1 MCRFLLKIIMNKIFD
16 NTEVAFALK
25 SNREL
30 ERAYFLFQLIG
41 NQSLVKIGTALTNF
55 ALKAHLPVE
64 SLIRSTVFDHFCGGV
79 NEIDCL
85 RVVDKMHTKGVSSV
99 LDYSVE
105 GKEKEADFDATADEI
120 IRTIAAAKGD
130 PHIPFCVFKV
140 TGVARFE
147 LLEKQNEVVR
157 GTLTQLSERDQSEWN
172 RVVQRVLQICQAAYD
187 ADQRIF
193 IDAEDSWIQDA
204 IDALCHDMMEKF
216 NHNAP
221 IVYNTIQLYRHDRL
235 DFLKKAHAWSREK
248 GLHYAVKLVRG
259 AYMEKEGKRAA
270 EMGYQNPIQPSKE
283 ATDRDFNAGVQYCLD
298 NLQDMALCCGSHNEE
313 SSMLLAQW
321 MEEKGVVK
329 NDNRVAFA
337 QLFGMSDHISY
348 NLSHL
353 NYNVAKYV
361 PYGPIKEV
369 MPYLLRRADENT
381 SVAGQT
387 GRELS
392 LIMKEL
398 NRRKKKKTA

>member
-1 MCRFLLKIIMNKIFD
+1 MSPLSFE
-16 NTEVAFALK
+16 NTAIAFKGKDDAALRR
-25 SNREL
+25 S
-30 ERAYFLFQLIG
+30 YWLFKLIG
-41 NQSLVKIGTALTNF
+41 NPSMVRIGGTLTNVALGIGFPIGWLIKNNIF
-55 ALKAHLPVE
+55 AQ
-64 SLIRSTVFDHFCGGV
+64 FCGGETV
-79 NEIDCL
+79 EECKAASARLAEYGIG
-85 RVVDKMHTKGVSSV
+85 TI

-105 GKEKEADFDATADEI
+105 GKEKESDFDATADEI
-120 IRTIAAAKGD
+120 IRTIDAAKGN

-157 GTLTQLSERDQSEWN
+157 GHLKQLTEKDQAEWN
-172 RVVQRVLQICQAAYD
+172 RVVQRVLRICQAAYD

-204 IDALCHDMMEKF
+204 IDTLCHDMMEKF
-216 NHNAP
+216 NHRAP
-221 IVYNTIQLYRHDRL
+221 IVYNTVQLYRHDRL
-235 DFLKKAHAWSREK
+235 AFLKNAHAWAREK

-259 AYMEKEGKRAA
+259 AYMEKEGKRAV

-348 NLSHL
+348 NLADAG
-353 NYNVAKYV
+353 YNVVKYL

-369 MPYLLRRADENT
+369 MPYLLRRAQENT
-381 SVAGQT
+381 SVKGQT
-387 GRELS
+387 SRELG
-392 LIMKEL
+392 LILKEKKRREGMK
-398 NRRKKKKTA
+398 

>member
-1 MCRFLLKIIMNKIFD
+1 MSPLSFE
-16 NTEVAFALK
+16 NTAIAFKGKDDAALRR
-25 SNREL
+25 S
-30 ERAYFLFQLIG
+30 YWLFKLIG
-41 NQSLVKIGTALTNF
+41 NPSMVRIGGTLTNVALGIGFPIGWLIKNNIF
-55 ALKAHLPVE
+55 AQ
-64 SLIRSTVFDHFCGGV
+64 FCGGETV
-79 NEIDCL
+79 EECKAASARLAEYGIG
-85 RVVDKMHTKGVSSV
+85 TI

-105 GKEKEADFDATADEI
+105 GKEKESDFDATADEI
-120 IRTIAAAKGD
+120 IRTIDAAKGN

-157 GTLTQLSERDQSEWN
+157 GHLKQLTEKDQAEWN
-172 RVVQRVLQICQAAYD
+172 RVVQRVLRICQAAYD

-204 IDALCHDMMEKF
+204 IDTLCHDMMEKF
-216 NHNAP
+216 NHRAP
-221 IVYNTIQLYRHDRL
+221 IVYNTVQLYRHDRL
-235 DFLKKAHAWSREK
+235 EFLKNAHAWAREK

-259 AYMEKEGKRAA
+259 AYMEKEGKRAI

-348 NLSHL
+348 NLADAG
-353 NYNVAKYV
+353 YNVVKYL

-369 MPYLLRRADENT
+369 MPYLLRRAQENT
-381 SVAGQT
+381 SVKGQT
-387 GRELS
+387 SRELG
-392 LIMKEL
+392 LILKEKKRREGMK
-398 NRRKKKKTA
+398 

>member
-1 MCRFLLKIIMNKIFD
+1 MLPLSFE
-16 NTEVAFALK
+16 NTAIAFKGKDDAALRR
-25 SNREL
+25 S
-30 ERAYFLFQLIG
+30 YWLFKLIG
-41 NQSLVKIGTALTNF
+41 NPTLVKIGGAMTHF
-55 ALKAHLPVE
+55 AVGIGFPIGW
-64 SLIRSTVFDHFCGGV
+64 LIKKNIFAQFCGGETV
-79 NEIDCL
+79 EECKVASARLAEYNIG
-85 RVVDKMHTKGVSSV
+85 TI

-120 IRTIAAAKGD
+120 IRTIAAAKGN

-157 GTLTQLSERDQSEWN
+157 GTLTQLSEKDQSEWN

-216 NHNAP
+216 NHDAP

-283 ATDRDFNAGVQYCLD
+283 ATDSDFNAGVQYCLE

-348 NLSHL
+348 NLADAG
-353 NYNVAKYV
+353 YNVVKYL

-369 MPYLLRRADENT
+369 MPYLLRRAQENT
-381 SVAGQT
+381 SVKGQT
-387 GRELS
+387 SRELG
-392 LIMKEL
+392 LILKERKRREGMKQ
-398 NRRKKKKTA
+398 R

>member
-1 MCRFLLKIIMNKIFD
+1 MLPLSFE
-16 NTEVAFALK
+16 NTAIAFKGKDDAALRR
-25 SNREL
+25 S
-30 ERAYFLFQLIG
+30 YWLFKLIG
-41 NQSLVKIGTALTNF
+41 NPTLVKIGGAMTHF
-55 ALKAHLPVE
+55 AVGIGFPIGW
-64 SLIRSTVFDHFCGGV
+64 LIKKNIFAQFCGGETV
-79 NEIDCL
+79 EECKVASARLAEYNIG
-85 RVVDKMHTKGVSSV
+85 TI

-105 GKEKEADFDATADEI
+105 GKEKEVDFDATADEI
-120 IRTIAAAKGD
+120 IRTIAAAKGN

-157 GTLTQLSERDQSEWN
+157 GTLTQLSEKDQSEWN

-216 NHNAP
+216 NHDAP

-348 NLSHL
+348 NLADAG
-353 NYNVAKYV
+353 YNVVKYL

-369 MPYLLRRADENT
+369 MPYLLRRAQENT
-381 SVAGQT
+381 SVKGQT
-387 GRELS
+387 SRELG
-392 LIMKEL
+392 LILKERKRREGMKQ
-398 NRRKKKKTA
+398 R

>member
-1 MCRFLLKIIMNKIFD
+1 MLPLSFE
-16 NTEVAFALK
+16 NTAIAFKGKDDAALRR
-25 SNREL
+25 S
-30 ERAYFLFQLIG
+30 YWLFKLIG
-41 NQSLVKIGTALTNF
+41 NPSLVRIGGTLTNVALGIGFPIGWLIKNNIF
-55 ALKAHLPVE
+55 AQ
-64 SLIRSTVFDHFCGGV
+64 FCGGETV
-79 NEIDCL
+79 EECKAASARLADYGIG
-85 RVVDKMHTKGVSSV
+85 TI

-105 GKEKEADFDATADEI
+105 GKEKESDFDATADEI
-120 IRTIAAAKGD
+120 IRTIEAAKGN

-147 LLEKQNEVVR
+147 LLERQNEVVR
-157 GTLTQLSERDQSEWN
+157 GTLTQLSEKDQAEWN
-172 RVVQRVLQICQAAYD
+172 RVVQRVLRICQAAYD

-216 NHNAP
+216 NHQAP
-221 IVYNTIQLYRHDRL
+221 IVYNTVQLYRHDRL
-235 DFLKKAHAWSREK
+235 EFLKIAHAWARER

-270 EMGYQNPIQPSKE
+270 EMGYPNPIQLSKA
-283 ATDRDFNAGVQYCLD
+283 ATDNDFNAGVRYCLD
-298 NLQDMALCCGSHNEE
+298 NLQNMALCCGSHNEE

-321 MEEKGVVK
+321 MEERGVVK

-348 NLSHL
+348 NLADAG
-353 NYNVAKYV
+353 YNVVKYL

-369 MPYLLRRADENT
+369 MPYLLRRAQENT
-381 SVAGQT
+381 SVKGQT
-387 GRELS
+387 SRELG
-392 LIMKEL
+392 LILKERK
-398 NRRKKKKTA
+398 RRAGGKN

>member
-1 MCRFLLKIIMNKIFD
+1 LRRSYWLFRLIGNPALVKLGGKMTD
-16 NTEVAFALK
+16 FALK
-25 SNREL
+25 
-30 ERAYFLFQLIG
+30 I
-41 NQSLVKIGTALTNF
+41 NF
-55 ALKAHLPVE
+55 PLGWAIKNNIFAQ
-64 SLIRSTVFDHFCGGV
+64 FCGG
-79 NEIDCL
+79 ETIEECKQSADRL
-85 RVVDKMHTKGVSSV
+85 AQYGIGTI

-105 GKEKEADFDATADEI
+105 GKEKESDFDATADEI
-120 IRTIAAAKGD
+120 IRTIVAAKGN
-130 PHIPFCVFKV
+130 PNIPFCVFKV

-147 LLEKQNEVVR
+147 LLERQNEVVR
-157 GTLTQLSERDQSEWN
+157 GNASALLGAEQEEWS
-172 RVVQRVLQICQAAYD
+172 RVVQRVLRICQAAYE

-204 IDALCHDMMEKF
+204 IDQLCHDMMEKF
-216 NHNAP
+216 NHQAP

-235 DFLKKAHAWSREK
+235 AFLKSAHEWARGK

-283 ATDRDFNAGVQYCLD
+283 ATDRDFNLGVKYCLD

-321 MEEKGVVK
+321 MDERGIAQH
-329 NDNRVAFA
+329 DPRVAFA

-348 NLSHL
+348 NLADAG
-353 NYNVAKYV
+353 YQVVKYL

-369 MPYLLRRADENT
+369 MPYLLRRAQENT
-381 SVAGQT
+381 SVKGQT
-387 GRELS
+387 SRELG
-392 LIMKEL
+392 LILKERI
-398 NRRKKKKTA
+398 RRSGK

>member
-1 MCRFLLKIIMNKIFD
+1 MSPLSFE
-16 NTEVAFALK
+16 NTAIAFKGKDDAALRR
-25 SNREL
+25 S
-30 ERAYFLFQLIG
+30 YWLFKLIG
-41 NQSLVKIGTALTNF
+41 NPSMVRIGGTLTNVALGIGFPIGWLIKNNIF
-55 ALKAHLPVE
+55 AQ
-64 SLIRSTVFDHFCGGV
+64 FCGGETV
-79 NEIDCL
+79 EECKSASARLAEYGIG
-85 RVVDKMHTKGVSSV
+85 TI

-105 GKEKEADFDATADEI
+105 GKEKESDFDATAEEI
-120 IRTIAAAKGD
+120 IRTIDAAKGN

-140 TGVARFE
+140 TGIARFE
-147 LLEKQNEVVR
+147 LLERQNEVVR
-157 GTLTQLSERDQSEWN
+157 GTLTQLTEKDQAEWS
-172 RVVQRVLQICQAAYD
+172 RVVQRVLHICQAAYD

-204 IDALCHDMMEKF
+204 IDQLCHDMMEKF
-216 NHNAP
+216 NHQAP
-221 IVYNTIQLYRHDRL
+221 IVYNTVQLYRHDRL
-235 DFLKKAHAWSREK
+235 GFLKKAHAWAKDK

-283 ATDRDFNAGVQYCLD
+283 ATDRDFNAGVKYCLD

-321 MEEKGVVK
+321 MEERGIVK

-348 NLSHL
+348 NLADAG
-353 NYNVAKYV
+353 YNVVKYL

-369 MPYLLRRADENT
+369 MPYLLRRAQENT
-381 SVAGQT
+381 SVKGQT
-387 GRELS
+387 SRELG
-392 LIMKEL
+392 LILSERDRRRN
-398 NRRKKKKTA
+398 NR

>member
-1 MCRFLLKIIMNKIFD
+1 MSPLSFE
-16 NTEVAFALK
+16 NTAIAFKGKDDAALRR
-25 SNREL
+25 S
-30 ERAYFLFQLIG
+30 YWLFKLIG
-41 NQSLVKIGTALTNF
+41 NPSMVRIGGTLTNF
-55 ALKAHLPVE
+55 ALGIGFPIGW
-64 SLIRSTVFDHFCGGV
+64 LIKNNIFAQFCGGETV
-79 NEIDCL
+79 EECKAASARLAEYGIG
-85 RVVDKMHTKGVSSV
+85 TI

-105 GKEKEADFDATADEI
+105 GKEKESDFDATADEI
-120 IRTIAAAKGD
+120 IRTVDAAKGN

-157 GTLTQLSERDQSEWN
+157 GHLKQLTEKDQAEWS
-172 RVVQRVLQICQAAYD
+172 RVVQRVLRICQAAYD

-204 IDALCHDMMEKF
+204 IDSLCHDMMEKF
-216 NHNAP
+216 NHQAP
-221 IVYNTIQLYRHDRL
+221 IVYNTVQLYRHDRL
-235 DFLKKAHAWSREK
+235 EFLKNAHAWAKEK

-298 NLQDMALCCGSHNEE
+298 NIQDMALCCGSHNEE

-321 MEEKGVVK
+321 MEERGVVK

-348 NLSHL
+348 NLADAG
-353 NYNVAKYV
+353 YNVVKYL

-369 MPYLLRRADENT
+369 MPYLLRRAQENT
-381 SVAGQT
+381 SVKGQT
-387 GRELS
+387 SRELG
-392 LIMKEL
+392 LILKEKRRREEMK
-398 NRRKKKKTA
+398 

>member
-1 MCRFLLKIIMNKIFD
+1 MSPLSFE
-16 NTEVAFALK
+16 NTAIAFKGKDDAALRR
-25 SNREL
+25 S
-30 ERAYFLFQLIG
+30 YWLFKLIG
-41 NQSLVKIGTALTNF
+41 NPSMVRIGGTLTNF
-55 ALKAHLPVE
+55 ALGIGFPIGW
-64 SLIRSTVFDHFCGGV
+64 LIKNNIFAQFCGGETV
-79 NEIDCL
+79 EECKAASARLAEYGIG
-85 RVVDKMHTKGVSSV
+85 TI

-105 GKEKEADFDATADEI
+105 GKEKESDFDATAEEI
-120 IRTIAAAKGD
+120 IRTIDAAKGN

-147 LLEKQNEVVR
+147 LLERQNEVVR
-157 GTLTQLSERDQSEWN
+157 GTLTQLTEKDQAEWS
-172 RVVQRVLQICQAAYD
+172 RVVQRVLHICQAAYD

-204 IDALCHDMMEKF
+204 IDQLCHDMMEKF
-216 NHNAP
+216 NHQAP
-221 IVYNTIQLYRHDRL
+221 IVYNTVQLYRHDRL
-235 DFLKKAHAWSREK
+235 AFLKSAQKRARGK

-283 ATDRDFNAGVQYCLD
+283 ATDRDFNSGVKYCLD

-313 SSMLLAQW
+313 SSMLLARW
-321 MEEKGVVK
+321 MEERGIVK

-348 NLSHL
+348 NLADAG
-353 NYNVAKYV
+353 YNVVKYL

-369 MPYLLRRADENT
+369 MPYLLRRAQENT
-381 SVAGQT
+381 SVKGQT
-387 GRELS
+387 SRELG
-392 LIMKEL
+392 LILKERK
-398 NRRKKKKTA
+398 RRSQD

>member
-1 MCRFLLKIIMNKIFD
+1 MSPLSFE
-16 NTEVAFALK
+16 NTAIAFKGKDDAALRR
-25 SNREL
+25 S
-30 ERAYFLFQLIG
+30 YWLFKLIG
-41 NQSLVKIGTALTNF
+41 NPSMVRIGGTLTNVALGIGFPIGWLIKNNIF
-55 ALKAHLPVE
+55 AQ
-64 SLIRSTVFDHFCGGV
+64 FCGGETV
-79 NEIDCL
+79 EECKAASARLAEYGIG
-85 RVVDKMHTKGVSSV
+85 TI

-105 GKEKEADFDATADEI
+105 GKEKESDFDATADEI
-120 IRTIAAAKGD
+120 IRTIDAAKGN

-157 GTLTQLSERDQSEWN
+157 GHLKQLTEKDQAEWN
-172 RVVQRVLQICQAAYD
+172 RVVQRVLRICQAAYD

-204 IDALCHDMMEKF
+204 IDTLCHDMMEKF
-216 NHNAP
+216 NHRAP
-221 IVYNTIQLYRHDRL
+221 IVYNTVQLYRHDRL
-235 DFLKKAHAWSREK
+235 AFLKNAHAWAREK

-259 AYMEKEGKRAA
+259 AYMEKEGKRAV

-348 NLSHL
+348 NLADAG
-353 NYNVAKYV
+353 YNVVKYL

-369 MPYLLRRADENT
+369 MPYLLRRAQENT
-381 SVAGQT
+381 SVKGQT
-387 GRELS
+387 SRELG
-392 LIMKEL
+392 LILKERKRREGMK
-398 NRRKKKKTA
+398 

>member
-1 MCRFLLKIIMNKIFD
+1 MSPLSFE
-16 NTEVAFALK
+16 NTAIAFKGKDDAALRRSYWLFK
-25 SNREL
+25 LISNPSMVR
-30 ERAYFLFQLIG
+30 IG
-41 NQSLVKIGTALTNF
+41 GTLTNF
-55 ALKAHLPVE
+55 ALGIGFPIGW
-64 SLIRSTVFDHFCGGV
+64 LIKNNIFAQFCGGETV
-79 NEIDCL
+79 EECKAASARLAEYGIG
-85 RVVDKMHTKGVSSV
+85 TI

-105 GKEKEADFDATADEI
+105 GKEKESDFDATAEEI
-120 IRTIAAAKGD
+120 IRTIDAAKGN

-147 LLEKQNEVVR
+147 LLERQNEVVR
-157 GTLTQLSERDQSEWN
+157 GTLTQLTEKDQAEWS
-172 RVVQRVLQICQAAYD
+172 RVVQRVLHICQAAYD

-204 IDALCHDMMEKF
+204 IDQLCHDMMEKF
-216 NHNAP
+216 NHQAP
-221 IVYNTIQLYRHDRL
+221 IVYNTVQLYRHDRL
-235 DFLKKAHAWSREK
+235 AFLKSAHEWARGK

-283 ATDRDFNAGVQYCLD
+283 ATDRDFNAGVKYCLD

-321 MEEKGVVK
+321 MEERGIVK

-348 NLSHL
+348 NLADAG
-353 NYNVAKYV
+353 YNVVKYL

-369 MPYLLRRADENT
+369 MPYLLRRAKENT
-381 SVAGQT
+381 SVKGQT
-387 GRELS
+387 SRELG
-392 LIMKEL
+392 LILSERDRRRN
-398 NRRKKKKTA
+398 NR

>member
-1 MCRFLLKIIMNKIFD
+1 MSLLSFE
-16 NTEVAFALK
+16 NTAIAFKGKDDAALRR
-25 SNREL
+25 S
-30 ERAYFLFQLIG
+30 YWLFRLIG
-41 NQSLVKIGTALTNF
+41 NPSMVRIGGTLTNF
-55 ALKAHLPVE
+55 ALGIGFPIGW
-64 SLIRSTVFDHFCGGV
+64 LIKNNIFAQFCGGETV
-79 NEIDCL
+79 EECKAASARLAEYGIG
-85 RVVDKMHTKGVSSV
+85 TI

-105 GKEKEADFDATADEI
+105 GKEKESDFDATADEI
-120 IRTIAAAKGD
+120 IRTIDAAKGN

-157 GTLTQLSERDQSEWN
+157 GNLKQLEEKDQAEWN
-172 RVVQRVLQICQAAYD
+172 RVVQRVLLICQAAYD

-216 NHNAP
+216 NHQAP
-221 IVYNTIQLYRHDRL
+221 IVYNTVQLYRHDRL
-235 DFLKKAHAWSREK
+235 EFLRNAHAWAKEK

-283 ATDRDFNAGVQYCLD
+283 ATDNDFNAGVKYCLD
-298 NLQDMALCCGSHNEE
+298 NLQNMALCCGSHNEE

-321 MEEKGVVK
+321 MEERGVVK

-348 NLSHL
+348 NLADAG
-353 NYNVAKYV
+353 YNVVKYL

-369 MPYLLRRADENT
+369 MPYLLRRAQENT
-381 SVAGQT
+381 SVKGQT
-387 GRELS
+387 SRELG
-392 LIMKEL
+392 LILSERRRRMK
-398 NRRKKKKTA
+398 R

>member
-1 MCRFLLKIIMNKIFD
+1 MSPLSFE
-16 NTEVAFALK
+16 NTAIAFKGKDDAALRR
-25 SNREL
+25 S
-30 ERAYFLFQLIG
+30 YWLFKLIG
-41 NQSLVKIGTALTNF
+41 NPSMVRIGGTLTNF
-55 ALKAHLPVE
+55 ALGIGFPIGW
-64 SLIRSTVFDHFCGGV
+64 LIKNNIFAQFCGGETV
-79 NEIDCL
+79 EECKAASARLAEYGIG
-85 RVVDKMHTKGVSSV
+85 TI

-105 GKEKEADFDATADEI
+105 GKEKESDFDATAEEI
-120 IRTIAAAKGD
+120 IRTIDAAKGN

-147 LLEKQNEVVR
+147 LLERQNEVVR
-157 GTLTQLSERDQSEWN
+157 GTLTQLTEKDQAEWS
-172 RVVQRVLQICQAAYD
+172 RVVQRVLHICQAAYD

-204 IDALCHDMMEKF
+204 IDQLCHDMMEKF
-216 NHNAP
+216 NHQAP
-221 IVYNTIQLYRHDRL
+221 IVYNTVQLYRHDRL
-235 DFLKKAHAWSREK
+235 EFLKKAHAWAKDK

-283 ATDRDFNAGVQYCLD
+283 ATDRDFNAGVKYCLD

-321 MEEKGVVK
+321 MDERGIVK

-348 NLSHL
+348 NLADAG
-353 NYNVAKYV
+353 YNVVKYL

-369 MPYLLRRADENT
+369 MPYLLRRAQENT
-381 SVAGQT
+381 SVKGQT
-387 GRELS
+387 SRELG
-392 LIMKEL
+392 LILKERK
-398 NRRKKKKTA
+398 RRGNEDY

>member
-1 MCRFLLKIIMNKIFD
+1 MSPLSFE
-16 NTEVAFALK
+16 NTAIAFKGKDDAALRR
-25 SNREL
+25 S
-30 ERAYFLFQLIG
+30 YWLFKLIG
-41 NQSLVKIGTALTNF
+41 NPSMVRIGGTLTNVALGIGFPIGWLIKNNIF
-55 ALKAHLPVE
+55 AQ
-64 SLIRSTVFDHFCGGV
+64 FCGGETV
-79 NEIDCL
+79 EECKAASARLAEYGIG
-85 RVVDKMHTKGVSSV
+85 TI

-105 GKEKEADFDATADEI
+105 GKEKESDFDATADEI
-120 IRTIAAAKGD
+120 IRTIDAAKGN

-157 GTLTQLSERDQSEWN
+157 GTLTQLAEKDQSEWH
-172 RVVQRVLQICQAAYD
+172 RVVQRVLRICQAAYD

-204 IDALCHDMMEKF
+204 IDALCHDMMERF
-216 NHNAP
+216 NQRAP
-221 IVYNTIQLYRHDRL
+221 IVYNTVQLYRHDRL
-235 DFLKKAHAWSREK
+235 AFLKSAHAWAREK

-270 EMGYQNPIQPSKE
+270 ERGYENPIQPSKE

-321 MEEKGVVK
+321 MEERGVVK

-348 NLSHL
+348 NLADAG
-353 NYNVAKYV
+353 YNVVKYL

-369 MPYLLRRADENT
+369 MPYLLRRAQENT
-381 SVAGQT
+381 SVKGQT
-387 GRELS
+387 SRELG
-392 LIMKEL
+392 LILKEKS
-398 NRRKKKKTA
+398 RREGMR

>member
-1 MCRFLLKIIMNKIFD
+1 MVR
-16 NTEVAFALK
+16 
-25 SNREL
+25 
-30 ERAYFLFQLIG
+30 IG
-41 NQSLVKIGTALTNF
+41 GTLTNF
-55 ALKAHLPVE
+55 ALGIGFPIGW
-64 SLIRSTVFDHFCGGV
+64 LIKNNIFAQFCGGETV
-79 NEIDCL
+79 EECKAASARLAEYGIG
-85 RVVDKMHTKGVSSV
+85 TI

-105 GKEKEADFDATADEI
+105 GKEKESDFDATADEI
-120 IRTIAAAKGD
+120 IRTVDAAKGN

-157 GTLTQLSERDQSEWN
+157 GHLKQLTEKDQAEWN
-172 RVVQRVLQICQAAYD
+172 RVVQRVLRICQAAYD

-204 IDALCHDMMEKF
+204 IDTLCHDMMEKF
-216 NHNAP
+216 NHQAP
-221 IVYNTIQLYRHDRL
+221 IVYNTVQLYRHDRL
-235 DFLKKAHAWSREK
+235 EFLKNAHAWAKEK

-298 NLQDMALCCGSHNEE
+298 NIQDMALCCGSHNEE

-321 MEEKGVVK
+321 MEERGVVK

-348 NLSHL
+348 NLADAG
-353 NYNVAKYV
+353 YNVVKYL

-369 MPYLLRRADENT
+369 MPYLLRRAQENT
-381 SVAGQT
+381 SVKGQT
-387 GRELS
+387 SRELG
-392 LIMKEL
+392 LILKEKKRREGMK
-398 NRRKKKKTA
+398 

>member
-1 MCRFLLKIIMNKIFD
+1 MSLLSFE
-16 NTEVAFALK
+16 NTAIAFKGKDDAALRR
-25 SNREL
+25 S
-30 ERAYFLFQLIG
+30 YWLFKLIG
-41 NQSLVKIGTALTNF
+41 NPSMVRIGGTLTNF
-55 ALKAHLPVE
+55 ALGIGFPIGW
-64 SLIRSTVFDHFCGGV
+64 LIKNNIFAQFCGGETV
-79 NEIDCL
+79 EECKAASARLAEYGIG
-85 RVVDKMHTKGVSSV
+85 TI

-105 GKEKEADFDATADEI
+105 GKEKESDFDATADEI
-120 IRTIAAAKGD
+120 IRTIDAAKGN

-140 TGVARFE
+140 TGIARFE

-157 GTLTQLSERDQSEWN
+157 GTLTQLAEKDQAEWN
-172 RVVQRVLQICQAAYD
+172 RVVQRVLLICQAAYD

-216 NHNAP
+216 NHQAP
-221 IVYNTIQLYRHDRL
+221 IVYNTVQLYRHDRL
-235 DFLKKAHAWSREK
+235 EFLKNAHAWAREK

-270 EMGYQNPIQPSKE
+270 EMCYQNPIQPSKE
-283 ATDRDFNAGVQYCLD
+283 ATDNDFNAGVKYCLD
-298 NLQDMALCCGSHNEE
+298 NLQNMALCCGSHNEE

-321 MEEKGVVK
+321 MEERGVVK

-348 NLSHL
+348 NLADAG
-353 NYNVAKYV
+353 YNVVKYL

-369 MPYLLRRADENT
+369 MPYLLRRAQENT
-381 SVAGQT
+381 SVKGQT
-387 GRELS
+387 SRELG
-392 LIMKEL
+392 LILKERK
-398 NRRKKKKTA
+398 RRRG

>member
-1 MCRFLLKIIMNKIFD
+1 MLPLSFE
-16 NTEVAFALK
+16 NTAIAFKGKDDAALRR
-25 SNREL
+25 S
-30 ERAYFLFQLIG
+30 YWLFKLIG
-41 NQSLVKIGTALTNF
+41 NPTLVKIGGAMTHF
-55 ALKAHLPVE
+55 AVGIGFPIGW
-64 SLIRSTVFDHFCGGV
+64 LIKKNIFAQFCGGETV
-79 NEIDCL
+79 EECKVASARLAEYNIG
-85 RVVDKMHTKGVSSV
+85 TI

-120 IRTIAAAKGD
+120 IRTIAAAKGN

-216 NHNAP
+216 NQQAP

-235 DFLKKAHAWSREK
+235 EFLKKAHAWAREK

-321 MEEKGVVK
+321 MEERGVVK

-348 NLSHL
+348 NLADAG
-353 NYNVAKYV
+353 YNVVKYL
-361 PYGPIKEV
+361 PYGPSKEV
-369 MPYLLRRADENT
+369 MPYLLRRAQENT
-381 SVAGQT
+381 SVKGQT
-387 GRELS
+387 SRELG
-392 LIMKEL
+392 LILKERKRREGMKQ
-398 NRRKKKKTA
+398 R

>member
-1 MCRFLLKIIMNKIFD
+1 MSPLSFE
-16 NTEVAFALK
+16 NTAIAFKGKDDAALRR
-25 SNREL
+25 S
-30 ERAYFLFQLIG
+30 YWLFKLIG
-41 NQSLVKIGTALTNF
+41 NPSMVRIGGTLTNVALGIGFPIGWLIKNNIF
-55 ALKAHLPVE
+55 AQ
-64 SLIRSTVFDHFCGGV
+64 FCGGETV
-79 NEIDCL
+79 EECKAASARLAEYGIG
-85 RVVDKMHTKGVSSV
+85 TI

-105 GKEKEADFDATADEI
+105 GKEKESDFDATADEI
-120 IRTIAAAKGD
+120 IRTIEAAKGN

-157 GTLTQLSERDQSEWN
+157 GHLKQLTEKDQAEWN
-172 RVVQRVLQICQAAYD
+172 RVVQRVLRICQAAYD

-204 IDALCHDMMEKF
+204 IDTLCHDMMEKF
-216 NHNAP
+216 NHRAP
-221 IVYNTIQLYRHDRL
+221 IVYNTVQLYRHDRL
-235 DFLKKAHAWSREK
+235 AFLKNAHAWAREK

-259 AYMEKEGKRAA
+259 AYMEKEGKRAV

-348 NLSHL
+348 NLADAG
-353 NYNVAKYV
+353 YNVVKYL

-369 MPYLLRRADENT
+369 MPYLLRRAQENT
-381 SVAGQT
+381 SVKGQT
-387 GRELS
+387 SRELG
-392 LIMKEL
+392 LILKE
-398 NRRKKKKTA
+398 RRRRDEEKRDKG

>member
-1 MCRFLLKIIMNKIFD
+1 MSLLSFE
-16 NTEVAFALK
+16 NTAIAFKGKDDAALRR
-25 SNREL
+25 S
-30 ERAYFLFQLIG
+30 YWLFKLIG
-41 NQSLVKIGTALTNF
+41 NPSMVRIGGTLTNF
-55 ALKAHLPVE
+55 ALGIGFPIGW
-64 SLIRSTVFDHFCGGV
+64 LIKNNIFAQFCGGETV
-79 NEIDCL
+79 EECKAASARLAEYGIG
-85 RVVDKMHTKGVSSV
+85 TI

-105 GKEKEADFDATADEI
+105 GKEKESDFDATADEI
-120 IRTIAAAKGD
+120 ILTIDAAKGN

-157 GTLTQLSERDQSEWN
+157 GTLTQLAEKDQAEWN
-172 RVVQRVLQICQAAYD
+172 RVVQRVLRICQAAYD

-216 NHNAP
+216 NHQAP
-221 IVYNTIQLYRHDRL
+221 IVYNTVQLYRHDRL
-235 DFLKKAHAWSREK
+235 EFLKNAHAWAREN

-283 ATDRDFNAGVQYCLD
+283 ATDRDFNAGVKYCLD
-298 NLQDMALCCGSHNEE
+298 NLQNMALCCGSHNEE

-321 MEEKGVVK
+321 MEERGVVK

-348 NLSHL
+348 NLADAG
-353 NYNVAKYV
+353 YNVVKYL

-369 MPYLLRRADENT
+369 MPYLLRRAQENT
-381 SVAGQT
+381 SVKGQT
-387 GRELS
+387 SRELG
-392 LIMKEL
+392 LILSERRRRMK
-398 NRRKKKKTA
+398 R

>member
-1 MCRFLLKIIMNKIFD
+1 MSPLSFE
-16 NTEVAFALK
+16 NTAIAFKGKDDAALRR
-25 SNREL
+25 S
-30 ERAYFLFQLIG
+30 YWLFKLIG
-41 NQSLVKIGTALTNF
+41 NPSMVRIGGTLTNF
-55 ALKAHLPVE
+55 ALGIGFPMGW
-64 SLIRSTVFDHFCGGV
+64 LIKNNIFAQFCGGETV
-79 NEIDCL
+79 EECKAASARLAEYGIG
-85 RVVDKMHTKGVSSV
+85 TI

-105 GKEKEADFDATADEI
+105 GKEKESDFDETAEEI
-120 IRTIAAAKGD
+120 IRTIDAAKGN

-147 LLEKQNEVVR
+147 LLERQNEVVR
-157 GTLTQLSERDQSEWN
+157 GTLTQLTEKDQAEWS
-172 RVVQRVLQICQAAYD
+172 RVVQRVLHICQAAYD

-204 IDALCHDMMEKF
+204 IDQLCHDMMEKF
-216 NHNAP
+216 NHQAP
-221 IVYNTIQLYRHDRL
+221 IVYNTVQLYRHDRL
-235 DFLKKAHAWSREK
+235 EFLKKAHAWAKDK

-259 AYMEKEGKRAA
+259 AYMEKEGKRAT

-283 ATDRDFNAGVQYCLD
+283 ATDRDFNAGVKYCLG

-321 MEEKGVVK
+321 MEERGIVK

-348 NLSHL
+348 NLADAG
-353 NYNVAKYV
+353 YNVVKYL

-369 MPYLLRRADENT
+369 MPYLLRRAQENT
-381 SVAGQT
+381 SVKGQT
-387 GRELS
+387 SRELG
-392 LIMKEL
+392 LILKERK
-398 NRRKKKKTA
+398 RRGNEDY